1 MGAIIMDGKVTS
13 LRIRGELS
21 QKIADIK
28 NSRSIVRIGLAGVIV
43 GNDPASK
50 SYMSNQKRICMET
63 GLDFV
68 LYELPADTSQE
79 DLLELIKKL
88 NNDTDIYG
96 IIIQVPLPSHINENL
111 VAETIAPLKDVDCF
125 NPYNA
130 GKLLRGMKC
139 LKPCTPKG
147 IIRLIDEYKI
157 ETRGK
162 KAVVIGR
169 SNIVGKPAGIMLLNK
184 DATVVFCHSK
194 SKNLEAELK
203 TADIVVCAVG
213 KQGLVNGDM
222 LKDGAVVIDAGTN
235 LVNGKLVG
243 DVDFDSAVNVA
254 SYITPVPG
262 GVGSMT
268 TTMLIEN
275 VLEAVENYG

>member
-1 MGAIIMDGKVTS
+1 MGAIIMDGKAAS
-13 LRIRGELS
+13 LKIRGELS
-21 QKIADIK
+21 LKIADIK
-28 NSRSIVRIGLAGVIV
+28 NSRGIKIGLAGVIV

-50 SYMSNQKRICMET
+50 SYMSNQKRICNET
-63 GLDFV
+63 GLDFE
-68 LYELPADTSQE
+68 LYELSADTSQE
-79 DLLELIKKL
+79 ELLELIKKL

-96 IIIQVPLPSHINENL
+96 IIIQVPLPSHIKENII
-111 VAETIAPLKDVDCF
+111 AEAIAPSKDVDCF

-157 ETRGK
+157 ETKGK
-162 KAVVIGR
+162 KAVVVGR
-169 SNIVGKPAGIMLLNK
+169 SNIVGKPVGIMLLNK

-194 SKNLEAELK
+194 STNLEAELK

-213 KQGLVNGDM
+213 KQGLVNGSM

-235 LVNGKLVG
+235 LVEGKLKG
-243 DVDFDSAVNVA
+243 DVDFDSAVNAA

-275 VLEAVENYG
+275 VLEAVEYYG